1 MERIK
6 GFIFG
11 LLKIFCVIY
20 GIQLVLL
27 PFNVGINLF
36 YGGEVPESNVFEE
49 IFWNTVFFIVFIFGA
64 LAIYV
69 FYLKV
74 KEIFHSNDK

>member
-11 LLKIFCVIY
+11 LLKIFCIIY

-36 YGGEVPESNVFEE
+36 SGVGRPEGNVFKE

-64 LAIYV
+64 LAVYV
-69 FYLKV
+69 FCLKI
-74 KEIFHSNDK
+74 KKFFHSNDK